1 MTVSTVSLSFLLTLT
16 GLIEWFMSVVGSSG
30 RDGFFECASRPYRL
44 ASQPNVQSLL
54 RAVEIWRALFIV
66 RGMVIAE
73 AAGAEETATAH
84 VDGFV
89 RTVLGV
95 PLGSAI
101 DLPAMPPGL
110 SRLLLRR
117 EELEHDVR
125 DRWGRWEFGHS
136 ENFRRGKLG
145 EPEVDVWLAEVRKL
159 IGTATGAPLWPD
171 GHSFVVCPSHDVDM
185 MTRTWTPGQVV
196 RSLAFALSGSRG
208 KDRTEAVLK
217 ACGRAVVY
225 GTSRAPSSAATL
237 QRCIEIELAR
247 DVRGSYFFTVH
258 PPGRA
263 SWYDSV
269 YKVDDHLV
277 FGDRRRCVRDV
288 MNEIVQAGFD
298 VGLHGSSASATDARL
313 LSTQRQVLED
323 AIDREVRTIR
333 QHWLHWDV
341 RATPAAQA
349 AAGFKA
355 DSTLGFNRSVGFRAG
370 TSFPFFLSTPEPF
383 HALDVLEVPLIAQES
398 ALFSANALELDESLA
413 REVVQMLVDRVA
425 AVGGVFTALIHP
437 HSLLDGRVA
446 SLYTWLLD
454 YALDRGA
461 WVTSVAEIDAWWRR
475 RAQALADASPS
486 AA

>member
-1 MTVSTVSLSFLLTLT
+1 MLTP
-16 GLIEWFMSVVGSSG
+16 SVPPG
-30 RDGFFECASRPYRL
+30 
-44 ASQPNVQSLL
+44 SQPNVQSSLSG
-54 RAVEIWRALFIV
+54 VEIWKSRFIV
-66 RGMVIAE
+66 RVMVIAE
-73 AAGAEETATAH
+73 ASGTEATARAH

-95 PLGSAI
+95 PAGSVA
-101 DLPAMPPGL
+101 DLPAMPPAL
-110 SRLLLRR
+110 SRLLLRT
-117 EELEHDVR
+117 EEFENDVR
-125 DRWGRWEFGHS
+125 DHWGRWEFGHS

-159 IGTATGAPLWPD
+159 IGAANGAPLWPH

-196 RSLAFALSGSRG
+196 RSLSSALSGSRG

-237 QRCIEIELAR
+237 QRCIDIELAR

-258 PPGRA
+258 PPGHA

-269 YKVDDHLV
+269 YNVDDRLV
-277 FGDRRRCVRDV
+277 FGDQRRRVRDV
-288 MNEIVQAGFD
+288 MKEVAQAGFD
-298 VGLHGSSASATDARL
+298 VGLHGSSASATDATL
-313 LSTQRQVLED
+313 LSRQRQVLED
-323 AIDREVRTIR
+323 AIDGEVRTIR
-333 QHWLHWDV
+333 QHWLHWNV
-341 RATPAAQA
+341 RTTPAAQA
-349 AAGFKA
+349 AAGFRA

-383 HALDVLEVPLIAQES
+383 RAVDMLEVPLIAQES
-398 ALFSANALELDESLA
+398 ALFSANALELDGSLA
-413 REVVQMLVDRVA
+413 REVVQTLVDRVA

-437 HSLLDGRVA
+437 HSLLDDRVA

-475 RAQALADASPS
+475 RARAVAEASPS
-486 AA
+486 AT